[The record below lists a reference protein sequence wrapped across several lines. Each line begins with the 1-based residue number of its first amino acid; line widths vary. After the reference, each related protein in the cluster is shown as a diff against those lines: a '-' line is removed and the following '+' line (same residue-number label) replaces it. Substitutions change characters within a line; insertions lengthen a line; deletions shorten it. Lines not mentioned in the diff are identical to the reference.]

1 MRFNKLDLNLLVALD
16 AMLTERSVI
25 RAATRL
31 NLSPSATSNA
41 LARLRDYFEDE
52 LLVQVGRKMELTP
65 RAEGLLDAVRDVL
78 VRVDS
83 AIAIPPQFVPSESE
97 RVFRIF
103 VSDYAQA
110 IFVRHVLALA
120 HEQRSTVGFDFLP
133 QEFNPQRALERGEV
147 DLLIIPKNFN
157 SPDHPEEVLYQEE
170 FVCVVSRDSYLAQG
184 ALTFDRYVGARHVEM
199 RPSSTDGQSFESRL
213 FTRHGVARQ
222 IAVTT
227 YSFSAMPALVVGTD
241 LIATVHARLAR
252 QAALTLPIV
261 LLPPPME
268 IKAMEQAVQWH
279 KYRTH
284 DPGLVW
290 LRGLLRQAVGRME
303 QG

>member
-41 LARLRDYFEDE
+41 LARLRDYFDDE

-65 RAEGLLDAVRDVL
+65 RAEGLRDAVRDVL

-83 AIAIPPQFVPSESE
+83 AIAIPPEFVPSASE

-103 VSDYAQA
+103 ASDYTQVV
-110 IFVRHVLALA
+110 FVPHVLALA
-120 HEQRSTVGFDFLP
+120 HEQRSTVAFDFLP
-133 QEFNPQRALERGEV
+133 QVSNPQRALERGEV
-147 DLLIIPKNFN
+147 DLLIIPKQFN
-157 SPDHPEEVLYQEE
+157 SPDHPDEVLYREN
-170 FVCVVSRDSYLAQG
+170 FVCVVWRDSYLARSE
-184 ALTFDRYVGARHVEM
+184 LTFDRYVGARHVEM
-199 RPSSTDGQSFESRL
+199 RPSSTEGQSFESSL
-213 FTRHGVARQ
+213 FTRYGVARQ

-227 YSFSAMPALVVGTD
+227 YGFTAMSALVVGTD
-241 LIATVHARLAR
+241 LIATVHARLAH
-252 QAALTLPIV
+252 QAALALPIV

-268 IKAMEQAVQWH
+268 INAMEQAVQWH
-279 KYRTH
+279 KYRTY

-290 LRGLLRQAVGRME
+290 LRGLLRLAVDRMR
-303 QG
+303 